1 MKEKILL
8 ITENNKDLDVLKKSL
23 KGDQFEIVQSPFNFQ
38 IEANILTNGFPLILA
53 DYDLIRNNANVLYEI
68 QKNRSKACL
77 IFYGEN
83 ITAEEVSQILQ
94 KGIYSVIPRALLSE
108 RIQDAV
114 LGGLENRKAFLEIL
128 QMMDDIKDVNNRLEK
143 EKETLKKRNQ
153 ALNFINRLSREFSY
167 DLNWDRVLHRIIKAG
182 LEQVLQYSLFGLM
195 YRTGAQWTLAAH
207 VMDLLGSGEQ
217 DLLKRYL
224 LQKLLSQG
232 SERIPEDEVGLYLA
246 CPEDQGDTSAS
257 ELLENM
263 KVHPLELA
271 GQSLGFFFITH
282 NSPELLNVDEQEL
295 ISTLS
300 NILSLSLKN
309 AQEYHKL
316 REAAVTDSLTG
327 VYNRKG
333 FSDFLVKE
341 FPRAKR
347 YDKAL
352 SLVMTD
358 MDGFKI
364 INDSLG
370 HQAGD
375 YVLRGV
381 AGIIKGT
388 VRQPDIVARY
398 GGDEFV
404 ILLPETESSEAEILM
419 KRIMSKIRGHVFEW
433 GSEKIKAGMS
443 YGIANSQEL
452 QKDDPE
458 KLLIKMA
465 DSRLYTSKK
474 S

>member
-1 MKEKILL
+1 M
-8 ITENNKDLDVLKKSL
+8 
-23 KGDQFEIVQSPFNFQ
+23 
-38 IEANILTNGFPLILA
+38 
-53 DYDLIRNNANVLYEI
+53 
-68 QKNRSKACL
+68 
-77 IFYGEN
+77 
-83 ITAEEVSQILQ
+83 
-94 KGIYSVIPRALLSE
+94 
-108 RIQDAV
+108 
-114 LGGLENRKAFLEIL
+114 
-128 QMMDDIKDVNNRLEK
+128 
-143 EKETLKKRNQ
+143 
-153 ALNFINRLSREFSY
+153 
-167 DLNWDRVLHRIIKAG
+167 
-182 LEQVLQYSLFGLM
+182 
-195 YRTGAQWTLAAH
+195 
-207 VMDLLGSGEQ
+207 
-217 DLLKRYL
+217 
-224 LQKLLSQG
+224 
-232 SERIPEDEVGLYLA
+232 
-246 CPEDQGDTSAS
+246 
-257 ELLENM
+257 
-263 KVHPLELA
+263 
-271 GQSLGFFFITH
+271 
-282 NSPELLNVDEQEL
+282 
-295 ISTLS
+295 
-300 NILSLSLKN
+300 
-309 AQEYHKL
+309 
-316 REAAVTDSLTG
+316 
-327 VYNRKG
+327 
-333 FSDFLVKE
+333 
-341 FPRAKR
+341 
-347 YDKAL
+347 
-352 SLVMTD
+352 MTD